1 MLICLTVCLDI
12 RYCFSSGWWFCLT
25 CVHVTHNLFL
35 FWMFMNPKV
44 KNISLEIPDKIS
56 GPVISF
62 KVIYLMIW
70 EDSSAI
76 DTHTHTY
83 THTHTHTQFIFN
95 PRDIFKKKKKTGDY
109 VHLWYQSWDGEM
121 NRSLRTT
128 DPVSPTYLANS
139 RPDIGVPVSVTLVS
153 MDTVE

>member
-1 MLICLTVCLDI
+1 
-12 RYCFSSGWWFCLT
+12 
-25 CVHVTHNLFL
+25 
-35 FWMFMNPKV
+35 MNPKV

-95 PRDIFKKKKKTGDY
+95 PRDILKKKKKKTGDY
-109 VHLWYQSWDGEM
+109 VHL
-121 NRSLRTT
+121 
-128 DPVSPTYLANS
+128 
-139 RPDIGVPVSVTLVS
+139 
-153 MDTVE
+153 